1 MGIVSILLL
10 VLCVSSA
17 AVLVVVIL
25 LQDEEGEGFGGLF
38 GGASST
44 PFGSRSGNV
53 LTKFTSV
60 VAAVFLFGTFA
71 LAWVNRTPDS
81 ENIIG
86 RARLESLRETQG
98 EWWVQTGTG
107 TAEDEGG
114 GQETDGQETD
124 GQETVG
130 QDTGDQSIDAGNEA
144 ASDDDQSDVQS
155 GQ

>member
-17 AVLVVVIL
+17 AVLIVVIL
-25 LQDEEGEGFGGLF
+25 LQDEEGEGIGGMF

-86 RARLESLRETQG
+86 RARLESLRESQG
-98 EWWVQTGTG
+98 EWWVQTGQETGTG
-107 TAEDEGG
+107 TAEDEEG
-114 GQETDGQETD
+114 GQED
-124 GQETVG
+124 
-130 QDTGDQSIDAGNEA
+130 GDQSIDAGSEA
-144 ASDDDQSDVQS
+144 ASDDDQPDAPS